1 MPAIDRLKGLSQ
13 TVSIKAPCRVV
24 ATSNI
29 TLNGLQTID
38 GVTVAALDRVLLT
51 AQTTASE
58 NGIYEA
64 DSGDWS
70 RSVDFKGSGDCV
82 QGTIVAVTS
91 GTVNNGTVW
100 QLTTASPVIGT
111 SSLAFSIMGTGAL
124 SGVSTFMQTVL
135 DDLTAAAARTTL
147 EAVGLTGDETVAG
160 AKAFTGNNTHSGS
173 ETFTGAVDA
182 TGGSLKAPT
191 KATGTATTDV
201 ATTAFVAA
209 TLRSYLA
216 GLTLSNNS
224 TTPNTKLDVAA
235 GVCADSTN
243 AQILSVAAG
252 TIDCGT
258 TGANGLDTGSLANS
272 TWYHV
277 FAIGKTDGTTALLAS
292 TSVSAPTMPTGYTL
306 KRRIGSF
313 KTDGSAH
320 ILTFIQNGDDFWW
333 SVPTADVNANTTT
346 SATLYTVNVPTGLSV
361 TYRCSLRMGISGT
374 ANSILLTS
382 PLVADTAPGV
392 NGPLS
397 AAINSPTTADS
408 ANGMHAI
415 LTNTSGQIRSRAT
428 TAGVGHVVTGFGWT
442 DRRGRDS

>member
-147 EAVGLTGDETVAG
+147 GAAGLTGDETVAG
-160 AKAFTGNNTHSGS
+160 NKTFSGNTIFSGNTTLSGSVAMTSKPINEAQGTNIASATTTDIGAATGNYVKVTGTAAITGLGTVQAGTRRIV
-173 ETFTGAVDA
+173 EFTGALTLTHNA
-182 TGGSLKAPT
+182 TSLILPT
-191 KATGTATTDV
+191 GANITTAAGDV
-201 ATTAFVAA
+201 ATFVSEGSGNWRCAGYMRADGSPLLVGAA
-209 TLRSYLA
+209 NSLAASGYQKLA
-216 GLTLSNNS
+216 GGLILQWGVTGSVSSGSSLAITFPTTFGAAVYSV
-224 TTPNTKLDVAA
+224 TITPNHAPSGTQAA
-235 GVCADSTN
+235 DYVDTVSVTGFTLHNQSPGVS
-243 AQILSVAAG
+243 G
-252 TIDCGT
+252 TYY
-258 TGANGLDTGSLANS
+258 
-272 TWYHV
+272 WM
-277 FAIGKTDGTTALLAS
+277 AIGK
-292 TSVSAPTMPTGYTL
+292 
-306 KRRIGSF
+306 
-313 KTDGSAH
+313 
-320 ILTFIQNGDDFWW
+320 
-333 SVPTADVNANTTT
+333 
-346 SATLYTVNVPTGLSV
+346 
-361 TYRCSLRMGISGT
+361 
-374 ANSILLTS
+374 
-382 PLVADTAPGV
+382 
-392 NGPLS
+392 
-397 AAINSPTTADS
+397 
-408 ANGMHAI
+408 
-415 LTNTSGQIRSRAT
+415 
-428 TAGVGHVVTGFGWT
+428 
-442 DRRGRDS
+442 